1 MKTNK
6 FYIFQSKENIY
17 IGKFGKRKEKAVCQR
32 CHCQMICFDRSAFY
46 IAQIDVCGMYTLN
59 DVSHT

>member
-6 FYIFQSKENIY
+6 FYIFQSKENIN

-32 CHCQMICFDRSAFY
+32 CHCQMIYFD
-46 IAQIDVCGMYTLN
+46 
-59 DVSHT
+59 